1 VSEVDLT
8 ALTDIETHVWD
19 LQAEG
24 AELEEPRTRRTRPP
38 IMGLLGLAYLA
49 LVFIAA
55 IFAPWV
61 APHDPNAQDVFHQ
74 FQRPIWGTHLL
85 GTDELGRDELSRLI
99 YGARVSLLAA
109 LIGTSVALIAGGP
122 LGILAGYTRGAVES
136 VSNFLF
142 DALMS
147 MPAVIFALAVLAVL
161 GSGVTNAMIAI
172 GIVISPVFFRLARA
186 ATLNVRSETF
196 IEASV
201 VIGCTRRRVIWRHV
215 VPNALT
221 PILVQAAVIAGVCIV
236 AEAGISFLGFG
247 VRPPNASWG
256 AMLFNSQQNLSL
268 DAWLVYL
275 PGIAIALTVL
285 AFSLVGDWLR
295 HLLSVSRRPGAA

>member
-1 VSEVDLT
+1 MSEIDLT
-8 ALTDIETHVWD
+8 AITEVETHAWD
-19 LQAEG
+19 PQGER
-24 AELEEPRTRRTRPP
+24 AELEEPRRRARPP
-38 IMGLLGLAYLA
+38 VISILAFAYLA
-49 LVFIAA
+49 IVILAA
-55 IFAPWV
+55 IFAPLV
-61 APHDPNAQDVFHQ
+61 APHNPNLVNVLNEFH
-74 FQRPIWGTHLL
+74 RPSWGTNLL

-109 LIGTSVALIAGGP
+109 LIGTGVALIVGAP

-147 MPAVIFALAVLAVL
+147 MPAIVFALAVLAVL
-161 GSGVTNAMIAI
+161 GSGLTNAMVAI
-172 GIVISPVFFRLARA
+172 GIVISPVFFRLARS
-186 ATLNVRSETF
+186 ATLDVRSETF

-201 VIGCTRRRVIWRHV
+201 VIGCRRRRIILRHI

-221 PILVQAAVIAGVCIV
+221 PILVQAAIISGVCIV

-247 VRPPNASWG
+247 VKPPTASWG
-256 AMLFNSQQNLSL
+256 AMLFNAQENLSQ
-268 DAWLVYL
+268 DPWLVYL

-285 AFSLVGDWLR
+285 SLSLVGDWLR
-295 HLLSVSRRPGAA
+295 HLLSVSRRPGGA